1 MCMRPCGPQPLTT
14 TPPPPTNESQ
24 SGEPVGVVVAAL
36 LGYLAMPRV
45 GWRWLMIGL
54 SVTGG

>member
-1 MCMRPCGPQPLTT
+1 MWPPTT
-14 TPPPPTNESQ
+14 DHNPPPPTNESQ